1 LKFLSVKR
9 KITYTHAYAHPY
21 QMGFPGEN
29 NQQDVPESWEA
40 LLGSDS
46 APPKIIIDRRK
57 EFAEKLVFAYFPT
70 ICHRL
75 NTSKNKEVVIV
86 DMANLVVSLSGRKA
100 SVEKRDII
108 LCVWRLIRKIAI
120 NFFVVVV
127 TPNESHY
134 KGFYRDVDPDIYVL
148 LVSTDAKTANI
159 KGIDDAVILQLM
171 NRFMVDGQIVFVVS
185 ADKYRDHACRSKKMK
200 YLMWNRFKTLSPQNY
215 YRHLF
220 KNFSLAMPRQK

>member
-1 LKFLSVKR
+1 
-9 KITYTHAYAHPY
+9 
-21 QMGFPGEN
+21 MGFLGEN
-29 NQQDVPESWEA
+29 NQQNVPESWEA
-40 LLGSDS
+40 RVGSNS

-57 EFAEKLVFAYFPT
+57 EFATKLVFAYFPT

-86 DMANLVVSLSGRKA
+86 DMANLVASLSRGKA
-100 SVEKRDII
+100 SVEKSDII
-108 LCVWRLIRKIAI
+108 LCVWRLIRKIAV

-127 TPNESHY
+127 TPDESHY
-134 KGFYRDVDPDIYVL
+134 KGVYRDVDPDIYVV
-148 LVSTDAKTANI
+148 LVSTDAKTAKM

-171 NRFMVDGQIVFVVS
+171 DRFMVDGQIVFVVS

-200 YLMWNRFKTLSPQNY
+200 YLTWDSFNTLSPQNY

-220 KNFSLAMPRQK
+220 KEFTLAMPWQK